1 MRSGS
6 AMTSLRSPAPRIAA
20 SRVHVEAV
28 RSLLAKAGL
37 DESYLACGAHWPVSE
52 AATREL
58 MRSGRRPQAI
68 HNNCSGKHAGMLAA
82 AVHLGFDPRG
92 YERPDHPLQSHDREN
107 HFRDLRNRVGPEPH
121 GDRRLLGA
129 DLGASARRARRA
141 ASRGSAQG
149 RDLRLSGRA
158 PLSGSSERALPR
170 RFWSPAKGASIRSS
184 WRSSRLQCSSKAA
197 PRACIAR
204 RCLGSGLASR

>member
-1 MRSGS
+1 MSIDRCFPARRSRRCRPFRWSRAGRPMRSGS

-20 SRVHVEAV
+20 DSLHVEAV

-52 AATREL
+52 AAMREL

-129 DLGASARRARRA
+129 DLGGSARRARARLRA
-141 ASRGSAQG
+141 ARHRGG
-149 RDLRLSGRA
+149 TGDRA
-158 PLSGSSERALPR
+158 G
-170 RFWSPAKGASIRSS
+170 
-184 WRSSRLQCSSKAA
+184 
-197 PRACIAR
+197 AR
-204 RCLGSGLASR
+204 R